1 MDKKEFKTL
10 VKENHKKFGGNRYV
24 VGRISGIN
32 HILCGDTMKFPHE
45 CDDEGNTIITH
56 ECYQEQYDIFK
67 ITIEDLYPDLCIFD
81 YKRS

>member
-10 VKENHKKFGGNRYV
+10 VKKNHEKFGGNEYV
-24 VGRISGIN
+24 RGKISGISY
-32 HILCGDTMKFPHE
+32 ILCGKETYPHLE
-45 CDDEGNTIITH
+45 DAETGDVIITH